1 MKVVILM
8 ENSTCRD
15 TVACAHGLSM
25 YIETDKHKILFDMGP
40 DAQFIDNAKAL
51 GVDLTQVDI
60 AFLSHAHNDH
70 CGGLE
75 AFLKLNDRAK
85 VYMQKAVWGQY
96 YVVTPSKCAYIGMD
110 AVLKNYEDRFVL
122 CDGVQKLDEELT
134 VFSAVPGRELWSG
147 ANDTLRE
154 KIGEDYPRDTFRH
167 EQDLLVTENGKTALF
182 AGCAHCGIVNI
193 LKSAEDVL
201 GRAPD
206 AVFAGFHLYNPSLGK
221 SEPGDFVSPDG
232 QVCGRHKGLLHY
244 TVGQRKHLGV
254 ALGYPVFIKEID
266 PEQNRIYLA
275 RTGEEYAGGVL
286 LTDCVIQPN
295 PWLNA
300 GQKTAHVLV
309 KVRSRAP
316 DAPAT
321 VTLLGDGRA
330 QVVFDAPQRA
340 PAPGQSCVIY
350 RDAAVLGGGFI
361 QRQI

>member
-1 MKVVILM
+1 MSTKRVLVAVSGGVDSAVAVHLLRQQGYAVEGIILEFSPAHKAVVEQAKVVAEQLGIRLHVRECHREFEQNVILPFCR
-8 ENSTCRD
+8 EYKAGRTPNPCILCNPSTKFGLICQAAKEMGFDFIATGHYARIDHQADGTAVLQKSSCLERD
-15 TVACAHGLSM
+15 QSYMLYRLSQEQLAM
-25 YIETDKHKILFDMGP
+25 LLLPLE
-40 DAQFIDNAKAL
+40 
-51 GVDLTQVDI
+51 
-60 AFLSHAHNDH
+60 
-70 CGGLE
+70 GLE
-75 AFLKLNDRAK
+75 KPQVREIARQLGL
-85 VYMQKAVWGQY
+85 V
-96 YVVTPSKCAYIGMD
+96 CAD
-110 AVLKNYEDRFVL
+110 
-122 CDGVQKLDEELT
+122 
-134 VFSAVPGRELWSG
+134 
-147 ANDTLRE
+147 
-154 KIGEDYPRDTFRH
+154 
-167 EQDLLVTENGKTALF
+167 
-182 AGCAHCGIVNI
+182 
-193 LKSAEDVL
+193 
-201 GRAPD
+201 APD
-206 AVFAGFHLYNPSLGK
+206 SQEICWLPDGDYAAFIEQTLGK

-300 GQKTAHVLV
+300 EQTSAPVLV
-309 KVRSRAP
+309 KVRSRAQ

-330 QVVFDAPQRA
+330 QVVFDTPQRA

-350 RDAAVLGGGFI
+350 RGPAVLGGGFI

>member
-1 MKVVILM
+1 MVAEQLGIRLHIRECHREFEQNVILPFCR
-8 ENSTCRD
+8 EYKAGRTPNPCILCNPSTKFGLICQAAKEMGFDFIATGHYARIDHQADGTAVLQKSSCLERD
-15 TVACAHGLSM
+15 QSYMLYRLSQEQLAM
-25 YIETDKHKILFDMGP
+25 LLLPLE
-40 DAQFIDNAKAL
+40 
-51 GVDLTQVDI
+51 
-60 AFLSHAHNDH
+60 
-70 CGGLE
+70 GLE
-75 AFLKLNDRAK
+75 KPQVREIARQLGLVCADSPDSQEICWLPDGDYAAF
-85 VYMQKAVWGQY
+85 
-96 YVVTPSKCAYIGMD
+96 I
-110 AVLKNYEDRFVL
+110 
-122 CDGVQKLDEELT
+122 
-134 VFSAVPGRELWSG
+134 
-147 ANDTLRE
+147 
-154 KIGEDYPRDTFRH
+154 
-167 EQDLLVTENGKTALF
+167 EQT
-182 AGCAHCGIVNI
+182 
-193 LKSAEDVL
+193 
-201 GRAPD
+201 
-206 AVFAGFHLYNPSLGK
+206 LGK

-286 LTDCVIQPN
+286 LSDCVIQPN

-300 GQKTAHVLV
+300 EQTSAPVLV
-309 KVRSRAP
+309 KVRSRAQ

-350 RDAAVLGGGFI
+350 RGPAVLGGGFI

>member
-1 MKVVILM
+1 MSTKRVLVAVSGGVDSAVAVHLLRQQGYEVEGIILEFSPVHKAAVEQAKVVAEQLGIRLHVRECHREFEQNVILPFCR
-8 ENSTCRD
+8 EYKAGRTPNPCILCNPSTKFGLICQAAKEMGFDFIATGHYARIDHQADGTAVLQKSSCLERD
-15 TVACAHGLSM
+15 QSYMLYRLSQEQLAM
-25 YIETDKHKILFDMGP
+25 LLLPLE
-40 DAQFIDNAKAL
+40 
-51 GVDLTQVDI
+51 
-60 AFLSHAHNDH
+60 
-70 CGGLE
+70 GLE
-75 AFLKLNDRAK
+75 KPQVREIARQLGL
-85 VYMQKAVWGQY
+85 V
-96 YVVTPSKCAYIGMD
+96 CAD
-110 AVLKNYEDRFVL
+110 
-122 CDGVQKLDEELT
+122 
-134 VFSAVPGRELWSG
+134 
-147 ANDTLRE
+147 
-154 KIGEDYPRDTFRH
+154 
-167 EQDLLVTENGKTALF
+167 
-182 AGCAHCGIVNI
+182 
-193 LKSAEDVL
+193 
-201 GRAPD
+201 APD
-206 AVFAGFHLYNPSLGK
+206 SQEICWLPDGDYAAFIEQTLGK

-295 PWLNA
+295 LWLNVE
-300 GQKTAHVLV
+300 QKTAHVLV

>member
-1 MKVVILM
+1 MGTESVVL
-8 ENSTCRD
+8 
-15 TVACAHGLSM
+15 GLS
-25 YIETDKHKILFDMGP
+25 G
-40 DAQFIDNAKAL
+40 
-51 GVDLTQVDI
+51 GVDSAVAARLLLEAGYTVYGHWLDIGLGGGEDAATLAHRMGLPFQAVDI
-60 AFLSHAHNDH
+60 RERLEHFVCADFQREYLAGRTPLPCARCNPLVKFPALLEVAEAQGAQYVATGHYARIDHQADGTAVLQKSSCLERDQSYMLYRLSQEQLAMLLLPLE
-70 CGGLE
+70 GLE
-75 AFLKLNDRAK
+75 KPQVREIARQLGL
-85 VYMQKAVWGQY
+85 V
-96 YVVTPSKCAYIGMD
+96 CAD
-110 AVLKNYEDRFVL
+110 
-122 CDGVQKLDEELT
+122 
-134 VFSAVPGRELWSG
+134 
-147 ANDTLRE
+147 
-154 KIGEDYPRDTFRH
+154 
-167 EQDLLVTENGKTALF
+167 
-182 AGCAHCGIVNI
+182 
-193 LKSAEDVL
+193 
-201 GRAPD
+201 APD
-206 AVFAGFHLYNPSLGK
+206 SQEICWLPDGDYAAFIEQTLGK

-321 VTLLGDGRA
+321 VTLLDDGRA

>member
-1 MKVVILM
+1 MSTKRVLVAVSGGVDSAVAVHLLRQQGYEVEGIILEFSPVHKAAVEQAKVVAEQLGIRLHVRECHREFEQNVILPFCR
-8 ENSTCRD
+8 EYKAGRTPNPCILCNPSTKFGLICQAAKEMGFDFIATGHYARIDHQADGTAVLQKSSCLERD
-15 TVACAHGLSM
+15 QSYMLYRLSQEQLAM
-25 YIETDKHKILFDMGP
+25 LLLPLE
-40 DAQFIDNAKAL
+40 
-51 GVDLTQVDI
+51 
-60 AFLSHAHNDH
+60 
-70 CGGLE
+70 GLE
-75 AFLKLNDRAK
+75 KPQVRQIARQLGL
-85 VYMQKAVWGQY
+85 V
-96 YVVTPSKCAYIGMD
+96 CAD
-110 AVLKNYEDRFVL
+110 
-122 CDGVQKLDEELT
+122 
-134 VFSAVPGRELWSG
+134 
-147 ANDTLRE
+147 
-154 KIGEDYPRDTFRH
+154 
-167 EQDLLVTENGKTALF
+167 
-182 AGCAHCGIVNI
+182 
-193 LKSAEDVL
+193 
-201 GRAPD
+201 APD
-206 AVFAGFHLYNPSLGK
+206 SQEICWLPDRDYAAFIEQTLGK

-286 LTDCVIQPN
+286 LSDCVIQPN

-300 GQKTAHVLV
+300 EQTSAPVLV

-350 RDAAVLGGGFI
+350 RGAAVLGGGFI

>member
-1 MKVVILM
+1 MSTKRVLVAVSGGVDSAVAVHLLRQQGYAVEGIILEFSPAHKEAVEQAKVVAEQLGIRLHIRECHREFEQNVILPFCR
-8 ENSTCRD
+8 EYKAGRTPNPCILCNPSTKFGLICQAAKEMGFDFIATGHYARIDHQADGTAVLQKSSCLERD
-15 TVACAHGLSM
+15 QSYMLYRLSQEQLAM
-25 YIETDKHKILFDMGP
+25 LLLPLE
-40 DAQFIDNAKAL
+40 
-51 GVDLTQVDI
+51 
-60 AFLSHAHNDH
+60 
-70 CGGLE
+70 GLE
-75 AFLKLNDRAK
+75 KPQVRQIARQLGL
-85 VYMQKAVWGQY
+85 V
-96 YVVTPSKCAYIGMD
+96 CAD
-110 AVLKNYEDRFVL
+110 
-122 CDGVQKLDEELT
+122 
-134 VFSAVPGRELWSG
+134 
-147 ANDTLRE
+147 
-154 KIGEDYPRDTFRH
+154 
-167 EQDLLVTENGKTALF
+167 
-182 AGCAHCGIVNI
+182 
-193 LKSAEDVL
+193 
-201 GRAPD
+201 APD
-206 AVFAGFHLYNPSLGK
+206 SQEICWLPDGDYAAFIEQTLGK

-300 GQKTAHVLV
+300 GQKTAPVLV

-330 QVVFDAPQRA
+330 QVVFDTPQRA

-350 RDAAVLGGGFI
+350 RGPAVLGGGFI

>member
-1 MKVVILM
+1 MSTKRVLVAVSGGVDSAVAVHLLRQQGYEVEGIILEFSPVHKAAVEQAKVVAEQLGIRLHVRECHREFEQNVILPFCR
-8 ENSTCRD
+8 EYKAGRTPNPCILCNPSTKFGLICQAAKEMDFDFIATGHYARIDHQADGTAVLQKSSCLERD
-15 TVACAHGLSM
+15 QSYMLYRLSQEQLAM
-25 YIETDKHKILFDMGP
+25 LLLPLE
-40 DAQFIDNAKAL
+40 
-51 GVDLTQVDI
+51 
-60 AFLSHAHNDH
+60 
-70 CGGLE
+70 GLE
-75 AFLKLNDRAK
+75 KPQVREIARQLGL
-85 VYMQKAVWGQY
+85 V
-96 YVVTPSKCAYIGMD
+96 CAD
-110 AVLKNYEDRFVL
+110 
-122 CDGVQKLDEELT
+122 
-134 VFSAVPGRELWSG
+134 
-147 ANDTLRE
+147 
-154 KIGEDYPRDTFRH
+154 
-167 EQDLLVTENGKTALF
+167 
-182 AGCAHCGIVNI
+182 
-193 LKSAEDVL
+193 
-201 GRAPD
+201 APD
-206 AVFAGFHLYNPSLGK
+206 SQEICWLPDGDYAAFIEQTLGK

-286 LTDCVIQPN
+286 LSDCVIQPN
-295 PWLNA
+295 PWLNVE
-300 GQKTAHVLV
+300 QKTAHVLV

-321 VTLLGDGRA
+321 VTLLGDGRV

>member
-1 MKVVILM
+1 MSTKRVLVAVSGGVDSAVAVHLLRQQGYEVEGIILEFSPVHKAAVEQAKVVAEQLGIRLHVRECHREFEQNVILPFCR
-8 ENSTCRD
+8 EYKAGRTPNPCILCNPSTKFGLICQAAKEMGFDFIATGHYARIDHQADGTAVLQKSSCLERD
-15 TVACAHGLSM
+15 QSYMLYRLSQEQLAM
-25 YIETDKHKILFDMGP
+25 LLLPLE
-40 DAQFIDNAKAL
+40 
-51 GVDLTQVDI
+51 
-60 AFLSHAHNDH
+60 
-70 CGGLE
+70 GLE
-75 AFLKLNDRAK
+75 KPQVREIARQLGL
-85 VYMQKAVWGQY
+85 V
-96 YVVTPSKCAYIGMD
+96 CAD
-110 AVLKNYEDRFVL
+110 
-122 CDGVQKLDEELT
+122 
-134 VFSAVPGRELWSG
+134 
-147 ANDTLRE
+147 
-154 KIGEDYPRDTFRH
+154 
-167 EQDLLVTENGKTALF
+167 
-182 AGCAHCGIVNI
+182 
-193 LKSAEDVL
+193 
-201 GRAPD
+201 APD
-206 AVFAGFHLYNPSLGK
+206 SQEICWLPDGDYAAFIEQTLGK

-309 KVRSRAP
+309 KVRSRAQ

-330 QVVFDAPQRA
+330 QVVFDTPQRA

>member
-1 MKVVILM
+1 MSTKRVLVAVSGGVDSAVAVHLLRQQGYEVEGIILEFSPVHKAAVEQAKVVAEQLGIRLHVRECHREFEQNVILPFCR
-8 ENSTCRD
+8 EYKAGRTPNPCILCNPSTKFGLICQAAKEMGFDFIATGHYARIDHQADGTAVLQKSSCLERD
-15 TVACAHGLSM
+15 QSYMLYRLSQEQLAM
-25 YIETDKHKILFDMGP
+25 LLLPLE
-40 DAQFIDNAKAL
+40 
-51 GVDLTQVDI
+51 
-60 AFLSHAHNDH
+60 
-70 CGGLE
+70 GLE
-75 AFLKLNDRAK
+75 KPQVREIARQLGL
-85 VYMQKAVWGQY
+85 V
-96 YVVTPSKCAYIGMD
+96 CAD
-110 AVLKNYEDRFVL
+110 
-122 CDGVQKLDEELT
+122 
-134 VFSAVPGRELWSG
+134 
-147 ANDTLRE
+147 
-154 KIGEDYPRDTFRH
+154 
-167 EQDLLVTENGKTALF
+167 
-182 AGCAHCGIVNI
+182 
-193 LKSAEDVL
+193 
-201 GRAPD
+201 APD
-206 AVFAGFHLYNPSLGK
+206 SQEICWLPDGDYAAFIEQTLGK

-309 KVRSRAP
+309 KVRSRAQ

-330 QVVFDAPQRA
+330 QVLFDTPQRA

-350 RDAAVLGGGFI
+350 RGPAVLGGGFI

>member
-1 MKVVILM
+1 MSTKRVLVAVSGGVDSAVAVHLLRQQGYEVEGIILEFSPAHKAVVEQAKVVAEQLGIRLHVRECHREFEQNVILPFCR
-8 ENSTCRD
+8 EYKAGRTPNPCILCNPSTKFGLICQAAKEMGFDFIATGHYARIDHQADGTAVLQKSSCLERD
-15 TVACAHGLSM
+15 QSYMLYRLSQEQLAM
-25 YIETDKHKILFDMGP
+25 LLLPLE
-40 DAQFIDNAKAL
+40 
-51 GVDLTQVDI
+51 
-60 AFLSHAHNDH
+60 
-70 CGGLE
+70 GLE
-75 AFLKLNDRAK
+75 KPQVREIARQLGL
-85 VYMQKAVWGQY
+85 V
-96 YVVTPSKCAYIGMD
+96 CAD
-110 AVLKNYEDRFVL
+110 
-122 CDGVQKLDEELT
+122 
-134 VFSAVPGRELWSG
+134 
-147 ANDTLRE
+147 
-154 KIGEDYPRDTFRH
+154 
-167 EQDLLVTENGKTALF
+167 
-182 AGCAHCGIVNI
+182 
-193 LKSAEDVL
+193 
-201 GRAPD
+201 APD
-206 AVFAGFHLYNPSLGK
+206 SQEICWLPDRDYAAFIEQTLGK

-286 LTDCVIQPN
+286 LSDCVIQPN

-300 GQKTAHVLV
+300 EQKTAHVLV

-350 RDAAVLGGGFI
+350 RGPAVLGGGFI

>member
-1 MKVVILM
+1 MSTKRVLVAVSGGVDSAVAVHLLRQQGYEVEGIILEFSPVHKAAVEQAKVVAEQLGIRLHVRECHREFEQSVILPFCR
-8 ENSTCRD
+8 EYKAGRTPNPCILCNPSTKFGLICQAAKEMGFDFIATGHYARIDHQADGTAVLQKSSCLERD
-15 TVACAHGLSM
+15 QSYMLYRLSQEQLAM
-25 YIETDKHKILFDMGP
+25 LLLPLE
-40 DAQFIDNAKAL
+40 
-51 GVDLTQVDI
+51 
-60 AFLSHAHNDH
+60 
-70 CGGLE
+70 GLE
-75 AFLKLNDRAK
+75 KPQVRQIARQLGL
-85 VYMQKAVWGQY
+85 V
-96 YVVTPSKCAYIGMD
+96 CAD
-110 AVLKNYEDRFVL
+110 
-122 CDGVQKLDEELT
+122 
-134 VFSAVPGRELWSG
+134 
-147 ANDTLRE
+147 
-154 KIGEDYPRDTFRH
+154 
-167 EQDLLVTENGKTALF
+167 
-182 AGCAHCGIVNI
+182 
-193 LKSAEDVL
+193 
-201 GRAPD
+201 APD
-206 AVFAGFHLYNPSLGK
+206 SQEICWLPDGDYAAFIEQTLGK

-300 GQKTAHVLV
+300 GQKTAPVLV

-321 VTLLGDGRA
+321 VTLLDDGRA

>member
-1 MKVVILM
+1 MSTKRVLVAVSGGVDSAVAVHLLRQQGYAVEGIILEFSPAHKAAVEQAKVVAEQLGIRLHVRECHREFEQNVILPFCR
-8 ENSTCRD
+8 EYKAGRTPNPCILCNPSTKFGLICQAAKEMGFDFIATGHYARIDHQADGTAVLQKSSCLERD
-15 TVACAHGLSM
+15 QSYMLYRLSQEQLAM
-25 YIETDKHKILFDMGP
+25 LLLPLE
-40 DAQFIDNAKAL
+40 
-51 GVDLTQVDI
+51 
-60 AFLSHAHNDH
+60 
-70 CGGLE
+70 GLE
-75 AFLKLNDRAK
+75 KPQVREIARQLGL
-85 VYMQKAVWGQY
+85 V
-96 YVVTPSKCAYIGMD
+96 CAD
-110 AVLKNYEDRFVL
+110 
-122 CDGVQKLDEELT
+122 
-134 VFSAVPGRELWSG
+134 
-147 ANDTLRE
+147 
-154 KIGEDYPRDTFRH
+154 
-167 EQDLLVTENGKTALF
+167 
-182 AGCAHCGIVNI
+182 
-193 LKSAEDVL
+193 
-201 GRAPD
+201 APD
-206 AVFAGFHLYNPSLGK
+206 SQEICWLPDGDYAAFIEQTLGK

-330 QVVFDAPQRA
+330 QVVFDTPQRA

>member
-1 MKVVILM
+1 MSTKRVLVAVSGGVDSAVAVHLLRQQGYEVEGIILEFSPVHKAAVEQAKVVAEQLGIRLHVRECHREFEQNVILPFCR
-8 ENSTCRD
+8 EYKAGRTPNPCILCNPSTKFGLICQAAKEMGFDFIATGHYARIDHQADGTAVLQKSSCLERD
-15 TVACAHGLSM
+15 QSYMLYRLSQEQLAM
-25 YIETDKHKILFDMGP
+25 LLLPLE
-40 DAQFIDNAKAL
+40 
-51 GVDLTQVDI
+51 
-60 AFLSHAHNDH
+60 
-70 CGGLE
+70 GLE
-75 AFLKLNDRAK
+75 KPQVRQIARQLGL
-85 VYMQKAVWGQY
+85 V
-96 YVVTPSKCAYIGMD
+96 CAD
-110 AVLKNYEDRFVL
+110 
-122 CDGVQKLDEELT
+122 
-134 VFSAVPGRELWSG
+134 
-147 ANDTLRE
+147 
-154 KIGEDYPRDTFRH
+154 
-167 EQDLLVTENGKTALF
+167 
-182 AGCAHCGIVNI
+182 
-193 LKSAEDVL
+193 
-201 GRAPD
+201 APD
-206 AVFAGFHLYNPSLGK
+206 SQEICWLPDGDYAAFIEQTLGK

-321 VTLLGDGRA
+321 VTLLDDGRA